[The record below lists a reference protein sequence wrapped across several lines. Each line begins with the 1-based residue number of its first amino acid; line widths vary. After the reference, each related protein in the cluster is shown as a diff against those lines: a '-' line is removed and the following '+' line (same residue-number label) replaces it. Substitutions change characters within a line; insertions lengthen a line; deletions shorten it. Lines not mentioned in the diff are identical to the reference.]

1 LSQSPTYSTDSDPKD
16 ADGKDEFIRRMLDRY
31 ERAVSADQEN
41 RLAAIDDLR
50 FRSGVQWPANLQRAR
65 EDAERPVLTINEIPQ
80 FVRQVT
86 GDILMNTPAIKVM
99 PVDSGADKD
108 LAEIFNGII
117 RNIEQRSHAKH
128 VYADGGKQAVEGGFG
143 AWRIVTKYE
152 DDSFD
157 QDIWLESIR
166 NALAV
171 VWDPLAM
178 DFCRRDANY
187 CFVHYRLPKKE
198 FKLQYPDAMVVDF
211 DVTGDDTDAVG
222 LRNWFDG
229 EGVRVA
235 EYWCKEPHKKTI
247 YQLRDGR
254 VVDDTEGIEPI
265 EIVRKRE
272 VDSHK
277 VVQYI
282 VSGKEVLEGPI
293 PWAGKFIPIVHV
305 PGEEVWVGEN
315 RVTHG
320 VVRFLKDPQRL
331 LNYMRSCSAEVVG
344 QQPKMPW
351 ILTPGMIDGYEAD
364 WQNSGSSGKSVLIW
378 NWNPEAPNLKPERSI
393 APVPATGLA
402 AEAAMAAEDMHRVT
416 GIYPAS
422 LGQQSRE
429 VSGKAIIAREKQGD
443 TGTYVYQSM
452 VAMAIAYT
460 GEQLVDLIPKIYD
473 TERQIRIL
481 GEDGKHQMVPVNKEV
496 AINGPNGVQ
505 QTVKFDLSVG
515 KYDVVVSTG
524 PGFQTRSQEAAQGI
538 LDLIQAF
545 PQSAPILAD
554 VVAEMQDWPNR
565 DKTIERLQSLL
576 PPNLQ
581 PQKMGPDGQ
590 PIPPPQPP
598 PDPKMV
604 EMQGK
609 MQMAQQQQQL
619 DAQNQQHQQQ
629 LEMASAEHKTQL
641 MAVDMAAKRQLAEAE
656 FDLKVWIAQQE
667 VALEREKI
675 SAQIGLQAEQAAR
688 DAIVTGAKTDHS
700 MQMEE
705 RDQQHSQSLE
715 IDAHQHGQSLA
726 EDAQSHSQTL
736 AEKQAEAAAEAAKA
750 KASQQPAK

>member
-1 LSQSPTYSTDSDPKD
+1 
-16 ADGKDEFIRRMLDRY
+16 MLDRY

-50 FRSGVQWPANLQRAR
+50 FRAGVQWPANLQKAR
-65 EDAERPVLTINEIPQ
+65 EDADRPVLTINEIPQ

-108 LAEIFNGII
+108 IAEIYNGII
-117 RNIEQRSHAKH
+117 RNVEQRSHAKH
-128 VYADGGKQAVEGGFG
+128 IYADGGKQAVEGGFG
-143 AWRIVTKYE
+143 AWRIITKYD

-157 QDIWLESIR
+157 QDIWLEALR

-171 VWDPLAM
+171 VWDPLAT
-178 DFCRRDANY
+178 DFCRRDANF

-198 FKLQYPDAMVVDF
+198 FQLQYPKAMVVDF
-211 DVTGDDTDAVG
+211 EVTGDDVDAVG

-235 EYWCKEPHKKTI
+235 EYWCKEPFKKTI
-247 YQLRDGR
+247 YQLVDGR
-254 VVDDTEGIEPI
+254 VVDNVDDIQPI
-265 EIVRKRE
+265 EIKRKRE

-282 VSGKEVLEGPI
+282 VSGKEVLEGPNE
-293 PWAGKFIPIVHV
+293 WAGKFIPIVHV

-351 ILTPGMIDGYEAD
+351 IVTPGMISGYEAD
-364 WQNSGSSGKSVLIW
+364 WQTSGSSGKPYLL
-378 NWNPEAPNLKPERSI
+378 WNPDPEFPGIKPERSI

-422 LGQQSRE
+422 LGQQSKE

-443 TGTYVYQSM
+443 TGTYVYQAM
-452 VAMAIAYT
+452 VSMAIAYT

-481 GEDGKHQMVPVNKEV
+481 GEDGKHEMVPVNKAV
-496 AINGPNGVQ
+496 TIQGQNGVQ

-604 EMQGK
+604 EMEGK
-609 MQMAQQQQQL
+609 MKLAQQQQQL
-619 DAQNQQHQQQ
+619 DAQNQQHQQS
-629 LEMASAEHKTQL
+629 LEIAAAEHKAQL
-641 MAVDMAAKRQLAEAE
+641 MQMEIEGKQTIALQQLALDRYIAE
-656 FDLKVWIAQQE
+656 ENINLKREEIA
-667 VALEREKI
+667 
-675 SAQIGLQAEQAAR
+675 AQIGLKQEAADR
-688 DAIVTGAKTDHS
+688 EAIVTGAKTDHAL
-700 MQMEE
+700 QLAE
-705 RDQQHSQSLE
+705 RDQEHSQGLE
-715 IDAHQHGQSLA
+715 LDAHQHGQSLA
-726 EDAQSHSQTL
+726 EDAQEHSQTL
-736 AEKQAEAAAEAAKA
+736 AEQQAEQAAEMARQKA
-750 KASQQPAK
+750 VQQPTE